1 MTLDSV
7 VWDRLVEHA
16 IREYPNECCGLL
28 IRDASGMVEV
38 APIRNIQ
45 DEMHAR
51 DPARYP
57 RTARTAYSGHPAD
70 LKGAIERAERPGC
83 ALIAF
88 YHSHP
93 DHAAY
98 FSEEDVAQA
107 TPFGEPSYPDAV
119 QIVLSVYDRQ
129 VRDVKGFAWNQE
141 RSAYLET
148 AVRTA

>member
-1 MTLDSV
+1 MVLASA

-16 IREYPNECCGLL
+16 VAEYPNECCGIL
-28 IRDASGMVEV
+28 IRDPAGAVEV
-38 APIRNIQ
+38 ARIRNIQ

-57 RTARTAYSGHPAD
+57 RTARTAYAGHPAD
-70 LKGAIERAERPGC
+70 LKEALERAEQPGF
-83 ALIAF
+83 ALLGF

-107 TPFGEPSYPDAV
+107 TPFGEPSYPDAA
-119 QIVLSVYDRQ
+119 QIVVSIFARE
-129 VRDVKGFAWNQE
+129 VREARAFTWRDE
-141 RSAYLET
+141 RSAYVET
-148 AVRTA
+148 DLRIV

>member
-1 MTLDSV
+1 MELDSV

-16 IREYPNECCGLL
+16 VGEYPNECCGLL
-28 IRDASGMVEV
+28 LRDPSGAVDV
-38 APIRNIQ
+38 AKIRNVQ

-51 DPARYP
+51 DPQRYP
-57 RTARTAYSGHPAD
+57 RTARTAYAGHPAD
-70 LKGAIERAERPGC
+70 LKDALERAERPGFT
-83 ALIAF
+83 LVAF

-129 VRDVKGFAWNQE
+129 VKDVKAFAWNAE

-148 AVRTA
+148 AVRIV

>member
-7 VWDRLVEHA
+7 VWDQLVAHA
-16 IREYPNECCGLL
+16 VGEYPIECCGIL
-28 IRDASGMVEV
+28 IRDPAGVVEV
-38 APIRNIQ
+38 ARIRNVQ

-57 RTARTAYSGHPAD
+57 RTARTAYAGHPAD
-70 LKGAIERAERPGC
+70 LKDALERAERPGFS
-83 ALIAF
+83 LVGF

-98 FSEEDVAQA
+98 FSDEDVAQA

-119 QIVLSVYDRQ
+119 QIVLSVVDRE
-129 VRDVKGFAWNQE
+129 VKDVKAFAWNGEQ
-141 RSAYLET
+141 SAYAET
-148 AVRTA
+148 AVLIA

>member
-16 IREYPNECCGLL
+16 AGDYPNECCGILV
-28 IRDASGMVEV
+28 RGPSGVMEV
-38 APIRNIQ
+38 IQIRNVQ

-57 RTARTAYSGHPAD
+57 RTARTAYAGHPGD
-70 LKGAIERAERPGC
+70 LKDALARAERPGC
-83 ALIAF
+83 GLAAF

-98 FSEEDVAQA
+98 FSEEDVRQA
-107 TPFGEPSYPDAV
+107 MPFGEPSYPEAL
-119 QIVLSVYDRQ
+119 QIVISIYGREVK
-129 VRDVKGFAWNQE
+129 DVKAFAWSDE
-141 RSAYLET
+141 GSAYVET
-148 AVRTA
+148 AVLIA

>member
-1 MTLDSV
+1 MTLDTD
-7 VWDRLVEHA
+7 VWNGLVDHA
-16 IREYPNECCGLL
+16 VGEYPNECCGLL
-28 IRDASGMVEV
+28 LRDPAGAVEV
-38 APIRNIQ
+38 VRVRNVQ

-57 RTARTAYSGHPAD
+57 RTARTAYAGHPAD
-70 LKGAIERAERPGC
+70 LKNALERAERPGF
-83 ALIAF
+83 ALLGF

-119 QIVLSVYDRQ
+119 QIVLSIYGREVK
-129 VRDVKGFAWNQE
+129 DVKAFAWSSE

-148 AVRTA
+148 PVRIV

>member
-16 IREYPNECCGLL
+16 VGEYPNECCGIL
-28 IRDASGMVEV
+28 IREPTGAVGV
-38 APIRNIQ
+38 ARIRNVQ

-51 DPARYP
+51 DPVRYP
-57 RTARTAYSGHPAD
+57 RTARTAYAGHPAD
-70 LKGAIERAERPGC
+70 LKEALERAERPGFS
-83 ALIAF
+83 LVGF

-98 FSEEDVAQA
+98 FSDEDVAQA

-119 QIVLSVYDRQ
+119 QLVLSVYGRQ
-129 VRDVKGFAWNQE
+129 VRDVKAFAWNGAT
-141 RSAYLET
+141 SAYVET
-148 AVRTA
+148 AVRIV